1 MNDSLQKDTNRGNPI
16 DIPNAQNTSSPII
29 NADKGNSLPKNTEEL
44 KSELK
49 KCMETKDLKFFT
61 EILMKCGNLI
71 KNDLLKFLLQNFIEY
86 YKKGEI
92 YYYTFLNCLLEFIE
106 DPNIILDIKDNK
118 ISILMILCEFSESK
132 MVLSLCNKKINLNV
146 NYEDSFGRNA
156 LFYLKGGKEDRK
168 IIELLVQKNIKIDH
182 KDKEGNTALHYQINN
197 ETKEIVYNLIDIGNA
212 NFMIKNNENKSS
224 LELITLKWISKKNLD
239 KELKANIF
247 NFREIN
253 KLIQLIKKKLSIKSL
268 EDNSPKIEKLNL
280 SVQSSYSHNIFKI
293 PSLSFKKNISETK
306 KKNIEKENIKNNI
319 YLTIKKNPALIINTT
334 KFENRKNNISFS
346 QKIERYK
353 LINRNKRIFLNFLK
367 NSENYLIE
375 KAKIIKATLEEK
387 KKELEKKKRELNYT
401 KLNFDIIMNNL
412 DKKLSDEYTKID
424 YIKYNIKNLI
434 KTMNHDNCKNLIE
447 ITNDIKLVS
456 KFQISR
462 KIQNIDYT
470 YIYKQLTIDLNDYF
484 VYISTKNKQLNNT
497 IKEIYLILI
506 NCVKKCLGKGYKVII
521 YGSRAT
527 GICLPWSDIDFV
539 IKAPNNINNYYPSLD
554 ILYNYLLNNASFIE
568 DIKYIKTTLIPI
580 IKIKTTEEYKN
591 LGLDIS
597 MEMYS
602 HHGQECVNYIIQKN
616 LEYKPLGPM
625 AIALKTIFYK
635 AKLNDPY
642 RGGLS
647 SYGLIL
653 LIIYFLKI
661 KQNKGEE
668 ISLNNIG
675 KLFFELLFFYK
686 NKKNINNPII
696 INDNFQIT
704 PFFKII
710 NPEKTLV
717 IVDPLNTSNNVAKNV
732 RQLNKILC
740 AFAISAASLFESC
753 ECGCHYQHDLS
764 IIEEKCNHNLL
775 NNIFK
780 AIEREN
786 YD

>member
-16 DIPNAQNTSSPII
+16 DIPNAQNTSSSII
-29 NADKGNSLPKNTEEL
+29 NADKGNSLPKNAEEL

-92 YYYTFLNCLLEFIE
+92 YYYSFLNCFLEFIE

-118 ISILMILCEFSESK
+118 KSILMILCEFSESK

-197 ETKEIVYNLIDIGNA
+197 ENKEIVYSLIDIGNA

-224 LELITLKWISKKNLD
+224 LELINLKWISKKNLD

-280 SVQSSYSHNIFKI
+280 SVHSSYSHNIFKI

-306 KKNIEKENIKNNI
+306 KNNIEKENIKNNI

-353 LINRNKRIFLNFLK
+353 QINRNKRIFLNFLK

-387 KKELEKKKRELNYT
+387 KKELEKKKKELNYT

-412 DKKLSDEYTKID
+412 DKKLSDEHTKID

-447 ITNDIKLVS
+447 ITNDIKFVS

-462 KIQNIDYT
+462 KMQNIDYT

-484 VYISTKNKQLNNT
+484 VYISTKNKQLNR
-497 IKEIYLILI
+497 K
-506 NCVKKCLGKGYKVII
+506 
-521 YGSRAT
+521 
-527 GICLPWSDIDFV
+527 
-539 IKAPNNINNYYPSLD
+539 
-554 ILYNYLLNNASFIE
+554 NA
-568 DIKYIKTTLIPI
+568 
-580 IKIKTTEEYKN
+580 
-591 LGLDIS
+591 
-597 MEMYS
+597 
-602 HHGQECVNYIIQKN
+602 
-616 LEYKPLGPM
+616 
-625 AIALKTIFYK
+625 
-635 AKLNDPY
+635 
-642 RGGLS
+642 
-647 SYGLIL
+647 
-653 LIIYFLKI
+653 
-661 KQNKGEE
+661 
-668 ISLNNIG
+668 
-675 KLFFELLFFYK
+675 
-686 NKKNINNPII
+686 
-696 INDNFQIT
+696 
-704 PFFKII
+704 
-710 NPEKTLV
+710 
-717 IVDPLNTSNNVAKNV
+717 
-732 RQLNKILC
+732 
-740 AFAISAASLFESC
+740 
-753 ECGCHYQHDLS
+753 
-764 IIEEKCNHNLL
+764 
-775 NNIFK
+775 
-780 AIEREN
+780 
-786 YD
+786 